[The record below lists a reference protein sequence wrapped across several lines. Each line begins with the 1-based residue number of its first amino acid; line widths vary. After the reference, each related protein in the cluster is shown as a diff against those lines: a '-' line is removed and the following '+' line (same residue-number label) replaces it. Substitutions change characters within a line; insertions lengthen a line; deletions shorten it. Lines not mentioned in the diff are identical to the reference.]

1 MVSSSCLVQHIVYIT
16 ASKERVKISQN
27 ITMQWNFLGGEKKK
41 KKALRELLYFLHWC
55 HKQNSAGKFCIVS
68 CTEIYC
74 TDCFLTKCQLILN
87 TFLMSSR
94 ISVDKWSLMCELL
107 ESWTSWNENS
117 SPVSYMEM
125 SLPSSQHAGQM

>member
-16 ASKERVKISQN
+16 DGTCE
-27 ITMQWNFLGGEKKK
+27 NFTEYYYAMKFPRGEKKK
-41 KKALRELLYFLHWC
+41 RHLENYYIFFYWC